1 MSNKPFLLT
10 TVLALA
16 TPAMAQ
22 GFLTTSTN
30 ALRHGDILCRVEIP
44 YESEGERGEA
54 SVWALPAIPDDSSD
68 HLQAIRCIASDEV
81 AWDVVYRNYSLNTSN
96 PITFPANFQRKMQ
109 KRVNN

>member
-1 MSNKPFLLT
+1 MSNKPLLLP

-22 GFLTTSTN
+22 GFLTTSNN

-54 SVWALPAIPDDSSD
+54 SGWALPAIPDDSSD
-68 HLQAIRCIASDEV
+68 HLQAIRCIGDCSFIIST
-81 AWDVVYRNYSLNTSN
+81 N
-96 PITFPANFQRKMQ
+96 Q
-109 KRVNN
+109 KELYTTA